1 MTNLLVKKKLQMR
14 RVRIPPT
21 ELIFV
26 TNITNYIRGEKLSCL
41 EILEKFWESLGN
53 FGEILWNF
61 ENFCHNLRVFMWR
74 KIEPKS
80 TFVEKKMTNMRS
92 DLLLN
97 VWSDFNILFPTDL
110 LDLLGLIGQPLQSR
124 EMRIGWE
131 HFLYHIWV
139 SFIVNWPCINKT
151 IKGRHGLAIFTT
163 INMEHCT
170 IL

>member
-1 MTNLLVKKKLQMR
+1 MTSNLSPFAILVRHYQNVARFNQSSYLS
-14 RVRIPPT
+14 RISRI
-21 ELIFV
+21 IFV
-26 TNITNYIRGEKLSCL
+26 EKKLSC
-41 EILEKFWESLGN
+41 
-53 FGEILWNF
+53 GEISAFYTEF
-61 ENFCHNLRVFMWR
+61 EQFYGVLSKFMPFLFQ
-74 KIEPKS
+74 IY
-80 TFVEKKMTNMRS
+80 VEKKMTNMRS